1 MFSVLYPTPGQD
13 GFLWGSLLSR
23 DGMGWGGDRLCAG
36 VYVASLITLEH
47 SGERDT
53 HLFQLGNNKKRKQ
66 DQAGLMLLVSL
77 AVPSK
82 PNTYILGL

>member
-1 MFSVLYPTPGQD
+1 
-13 GFLWGSLLSR
+13 
-23 DGMGWGGDRLCAG
+23 MGWGGDRLCAG

-47 SGERDT
+47 SRERDT

-66 DQAGLMLLVSL
+66 DQAGLILVSL

-82 PNTYILGL
+82 PNKYILGL